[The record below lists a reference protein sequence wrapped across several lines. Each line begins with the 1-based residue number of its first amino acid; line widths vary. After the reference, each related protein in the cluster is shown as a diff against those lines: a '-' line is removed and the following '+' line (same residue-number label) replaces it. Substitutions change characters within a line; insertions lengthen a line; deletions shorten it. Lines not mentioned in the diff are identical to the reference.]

1 MPLTPDEHTPFC
13 ELCGEQIGL
22 LTDCVVMLRGQ
33 FMWFQEDRYA
43 PLILEEPSNFDVIQ
57 FENPANPAQPQRA
70 VIVNPA
76 EMGELTAVHR
86 ECLMDELGDDEDDD
100 EDDDDE
106 ENKNDDLDR
115 QMKEALER
123 DEFLED
129 YDPEVGNDYFS
140 RR

>member
-1 MPLTPDEHTPFC
+1 MSPTPDEHTPFC

-22 LTDCVVMLRGQ
+22 LADCVVMLRGQ

-43 PLILEEPSNFDVIQ
+43 PLILEEPSNFDVIH
-57 FENPANPAQPQRA
+57 FENPAVPSRPQRA
-70 VIVNPA
+70 LVLNPA
-76 EMGELTAVHR
+76 DMGEVTAVHR
-86 ECLMDELGDDEDDD
+86 ECLMEELGED

-106 ENKNDDLDR
+106 ENKDDDLDYLDR

-129 YDPEVGNDYFS
+129 YDPNEGNDYFS

>member
-13 ELCGEQIGL
+13 EICGEQIGL

-33 FMWFQEDRYA
+33 FMWFHEDRYA
-43 PLILEEPSNFDVIQ
+43 PLVLEEPSNFEVIQ
-57 FENPANPAQPQRA
+57 FENAVNPSRPQRA

-86 ECLMDELGDDEDDD
+86 ECLLDELGHDEDDEDEDN
-100 EDDDDE
+100 EDDDLD
-106 ENKNDDLDR
+106 NLDR
-115 QMKEALER
+115 QMMEALER
-123 DEFLED
+123 DEFPED
-129 YDPEVGNDYFS
+129 FDHPDEGNDYFS